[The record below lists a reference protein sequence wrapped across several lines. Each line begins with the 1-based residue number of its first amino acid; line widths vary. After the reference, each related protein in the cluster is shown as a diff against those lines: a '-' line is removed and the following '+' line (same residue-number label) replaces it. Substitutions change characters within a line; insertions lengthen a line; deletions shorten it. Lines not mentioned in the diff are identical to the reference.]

1 MFTTTQEVTSLTGK
15 TVTLELIKRAQG
27 LIESYTGI
35 PEQLVENKKDLVILG
50 KMTAYQ
56 AAYMLDNE
64 AVVWEQI
71 GTSAAGSGE
80 SVITF
85 REDLDAPFMS
95 PLAVIAGRKLSTK
108 KSKSVHTGRVFQY
121 APVDKWKKD

>member
-1 MFTTTQEVTSLTGK
+1 
-15 TVTLELIKRAQG
+15 
-27 LIESYTGI
+27 
-35 PEQLVENKKDLVILG
+35 
-50 KMTAYQ
+50 MTAYQ

>member
-1 MFTTTQEVTSLTGK
+1 MFTTTEQVTSLTGK
-15 TVTLELIKRAQG
+15 TVTLELIRRAQG
-27 LIESYTGI
+27 LIESYTGL

-50 KMTAYQ
+50 RMTAYQ

-71 GTSAAGSGE
+71 GTTAAGSGE

-85 REDLDAPFMS
+85 REDLDSPFMS

-108 KSKSVHTGRVFQY
+108 KTRSVHTGRVFQY
-121 APVDKWKKD
+121 SPVDKWKKD